1 MKSNILRLTILC
13 ATLSLPLFT
22 TTSCEIEDKIDAN
35 TDSILALINSVTEL
49 KNQLNTLKEDHDN
62 KIKELSD
69 KHISEVN
76 ELTSLINQNK
86 ETLDSLKEDYD
97 KKISN
102 LTLEDNKIKETISS
116 LDNEY
121 KETVNS
127 LSKKINSNKEK
138 IESLTNDYNLKKKE
152 LEDKDKSI
160 EDSISSLT
168 STYNEK
174 VEEIESKILENKNNY
189 LSLKESYDFTVIDI
203 NNKIKENKDK
213 IDALTLEY
221 NSKVEEFNNE
231 LNSIKTELNTL
242 TTNFES
248 SVSSLN
254 ASIES
259 NLSKINSLR
268 EEYETKV
275 SEIEDTIGSLNSS
288 ISTVDNKYKEKVER
302 IENDYNNK
310 INSLKSDYDSKLSE
324 VNEALA
330 SLTEKDKEIID
341 RITTLESEVASL
353 LEVKTYTVSFEP
365 NNGES
370 SFTQIVNEYS
380 LVSKPNNPTKPG
392 YTFVSWIDEYNDPWF
407 FGQSLV
413 TKDITLR
420 AKYVGNTY
428 KINLDANDGSCLYS
442 SLDVTYNES
451 YSLPIASKE
460 GFTFKCWTYND
471 EDVLDTSCYLYTNDV
486 TYVARYSRSFT
497 VSFDTNGG
505 NELDSITYND
515 WILTDLPTPIKDG
528 YRFGGWYIGTTKV
541 ENGYK
546 NVEQVDLTLKASWIN
561 AASLFEYQEIDGEIT
576 ILNYVGS
583 YTDVEIPSTIEGKN
597 VTSISVDAFKNNM
610 NLTSVK
616 FNRNLTSIPTGLLE
630 GQEHIVTLGIYI
642 DIPTTLRKLYNISSQ
657 SNLPTSLENIEYSY
671 INYGSNNW
679 SSFFAG
685 VSRAYNF
692 KIPSNGNERLPSFEE
707 CINIKRLDYPESYK
721 LIYGEVFSGCSSLTS
736 ITIPDGVTSIDT
748 EAFRG
753 CSSLTS
759 ITIPD
764 SVTSINNNAF
774 DYCYNLDITYNGTIE
789 EWNLLVNEVYIGNFK
804 SVICTDGIIV
814 K

>member
-22 TTSCEIEDKIDAN
+22 TTSCEIEDKINAN
-35 TDSILALINSVTEL
+35 TDSILVLIDSATEL
-49 KNQLNTLKEDHDN
+49 KNQLNSLKEDHDK

-86 ETLDSLKEDYD
+86 E
-97 KKISN
+97 
-102 LTLEDNKIKETISS
+102 
-116 LDNEY
+116 
-121 KETVNS
+121 
-127 LSKKINSNKEK
+127 
-138 IESLTNDYNLKKKE
+138 
-152 LEDKDKSI
+152 
-160 EDSISSLT
+160 
-168 STYNEK
+168 
-174 VEEIESKILENKNNY
+174 
-189 LSLKESYDFTVIDI
+189 
-203 NNKIKENKDK
+203 
-213 IDALTLEY
+213 AL
-221 NSKVEEFNNE
+221 
-231 LNSIKTELNTL
+231 
-242 TTNFES
+242 
-248 SVSSLN
+248 
-254 ASIES
+254 A
-259 NLSKINSLR
+259 SLR
-268 EEYETKV
+268 EEYEGKV
-275 SEIEDTIGSLNSS
+275 SELEQCSSSINSSLNELKEEYEAKVNEIEDTIASLNSS
-288 ISTVDNKYKEKVER
+288 ITTVDNKYKEEIER
-302 IENDYNNK
+302 IENDYNTK
-310 INSLKSDYDSKLSE
+310 INSLKSDYDTKLGE

-428 KINLDANDGSCLYS
+428 KINLDANGGSCLYS

-546 NVEQVDLTLKASWIN
+546 NVEQVDLTLK
-561 AASLFEYQEIDGEIT
+561 L
-576 ILNYVGS
+576 VGLMQQV
-583 YTDVEIPSTIEGKN
+583 Y
-597 VTSISVDAFKNNM
+597 
-610 NLTSVK
+610 L
-616 FNRNLTSIPTGLLE
+616 
-630 GQEHIVTLGIYI
+630 
-642 DIPTTLRKLYNISSQ
+642 
-657 SNLPTSLENIEYSY
+657 
-671 INYGSNNW
+671 
-679 SSFFAG
+679 
-685 VSRAYNF
+685 
-692 KIPSNGNERLPSFEE
+692 
-707 CINIKRLDYPESYK
+707 NIKK
-721 LIYGEVFSGCSSLTS
+721 
-736 ITIPDGVTSIDT
+736 
-748 EAFRG
+748 
-753 CSSLTS
+753 
-759 ITIPD
+759 
-764 SVTSINNNAF
+764 
-774 DYCYNLDITYNGTIE
+774 
-789 EWNLLVNEVYIGNFK
+789 
-804 SVICTDGIIV
+804 
-814 K
+814 

>member
-35 TDSILALINSVTEL
+35 TDSILALIDSVTEL
-49 KNQLNTLKEDHDN
+49 KNQLNSLKEDHDK

-86 ETLDSLKEDYD
+86 DTLDSLKEDYD
-97 KKISN
+97 KKIS
-102 LTLEDNKIKETISS
+102 
-116 LDNEY
+116 
-121 KETVNS
+121 
-127 LSKKINSNKEK
+127 
-138 IESLTNDYNLKKKE
+138 E
-152 LEDKDKSI
+152 LEQQSSSI
-160 EDSISSLT
+160 
-168 STYNEK
+168 N
-174 VEEIESKILENKNNY
+174 
-189 LSLKESYDFTVIDI
+189 
-203 NNKIKENKDK
+203 
-213 IDALTLEY
+213 
-221 NSKVEEFNNE
+221 
-231 LNSIKTELNTL
+231 
-242 TTNFES
+242 
-248 SVSSLN
+248 SSLN
-254 ASIES
+254 E
-259 NLSKINSLR
+259 LK
-268 EEYETKV
+268 EECKTKV
-275 SEIEDTIGSLNSS
+275 SEIENTIASLNSA
-288 ISTVDNKYKEKVER
+288 ITTLDNKYKEEVQR

-310 INSLKSDYDSKLSE
+310 INSLKNDYDSKLSE

-380 LVSKPNNPTKPG
+380 LVSKPTNPTKLG

-428 KINLDANDGSCLYS
+428 KINLDANGGSCLYS

-642 DIPTTLRKLYNISSQ
+642 DIPITLNKLFNVSSQ

-671 INYGSNNW
+671 INNGSNNW
-679 SSFFAG
+679 RSFFIG
-685 VSRAYNF
+685 VSKVYNF
-692 KIPSNGNERLPSFEE
+692 SIPSNGNEYLPSFKD
-707 CINIKRLDYPESYK
+707 CINIKTLNYPETYLYSCDFYNCTN
-721 LIYGEVFSGCSSLTS
+721 LISINIPRGVTKVGDSAFYNCSSLTS
-736 ITIPDGVTSIDT
+736 VNLPNSVTYIGDSAFYNCSSLTSVYLPDDINFIGNSLFEGCIYLTSVNIPDGVTYIGT
-748 EAFRG
+748 NAFQG
-753 CSSLTS
+753 CPLTSVNLPDGVTTISEQAFYCNSLTS
-759 ITIPD
+759 INIPN
-764 SVTSINNNAF
+764 SVTYIG
-774 DYCYNLDITYNGTIE
+774 DYALGYCDNLVITYNGTID
-789 EWNLLVNEVYIGNFK
+789 EWNELVSGVYVGYYK
-804 SVICTDGIIV
+804 SVICTDGTI
-814 K
+814 

>member
-22 TTSCEIEDKIDAN
+22 TTSCKIEDKINAN
-35 TDSILALINSVTEL
+35 TDSILALIDSVTEL
-49 KNQLNTLKEDHDN
+49 KNQLDTLKEEHDN

-86 ETLDSLKEDYD
+86 DTLDSLKEDYD
-97 KKISN
+97 KKIS
-102 LTLEDNKIKETISS
+102 
-116 LDNEY
+116 
-121 KETVNS
+121 
-127 LSKKINSNKEK
+127 
-138 IESLTNDYNLKKKE
+138 E
-152 LEDKDKSI
+152 LEQQSSSI
-160 EDSISSLT
+160 
-168 STYNEK
+168 N
-174 VEEIESKILENKNNY
+174 
-189 LSLKESYDFTVIDI
+189 
-203 NNKIKENKDK
+203 
-213 IDALTLEY
+213 
-221 NSKVEEFNNE
+221 
-231 LNSIKTELNTL
+231 
-242 TTNFES
+242 
-248 SVSSLN
+248 SSLN
-254 ASIES
+254 E
-259 NLSKINSLR
+259 LK
-268 EEYETKV
+268 EEYKTKV
-275 SEIEDTIGSLNSS
+275 SEIENTIASLNSA
-288 ISTVDNKYKEKVER
+288 ITTLDNKYKEEVQR
-302 IENDYNNK
+302 IENDYNTK

-380 LVSKPNNPTKPG
+380 LVSKPTNPTKLG

-420 AKYVGNTY
+420 AKYVVNTY
-428 KINLDANDGSCLYS
+428 KINLDANGGSCLYS

-486 TYVARYSRSFT
+486 TYVAGYSRSFT

-515 WILTDLPTPIKDG
+515 WILTNLPTPIKG
-528 YRFGGWYIGTTKV
+528 EYRFGGWYIGTTKV

-576 ILNYVGS
+576 ILNYIGS
-583 YTDVEIPSTIEGKN
+583 YTDVEIPSKIEGKN

-642 DIPTTLRKLYNISSQ
+642 DIPTTLKKLFNVTNSN
-657 SNLPTSLENIEYSY
+657 NLPTSLENIEYSY
-671 INYGSNNW
+671 INYDSNNW
-679 SSFFAG
+679 RSFFIG
-685 VSRAYNF
+685 VTRAYNF
-692 KIPSNGNERLPSFEE
+692 SIPSNGSEYLPSFTD
-707 CINIKRLDYPESYK
+707 CINIKTLNYPETYLYCCDFYNCTN
-721 LIYGEVFSGCSSLTS
+721 LISINIPRGVTKVGDSAFYNCSSLTS
-736 ITIPDGVTSIDT
+736 VNLPNSVTYIGDSAFYDCHSLTSINIPDGVTYIGDS
-748 EAFRG
+748 AFYNCSLTSVKLPDGIKFISNSLFEG
-753 CSSLTS
+753 CIYLTSVNIPDGVTYIGTNAFQGCPLTSVNLPDGVTTISEQAFYCDSLTS
-759 ITIPD
+759 INIPN
-764 SVTSINNNAF
+764 SVTYIG
-774 DYCYNLDITYNGTIE
+774 DYALGYCDDLVITYNRTVD
-789 EWNLLVNEVYIGNFK
+789 EWNELVSEVYIGSYK
-804 SVICTDGIIV
+804 SVICTDGTI
-814 K
+814 

>member
-1 MKSNILRLTILC
+1 M
-13 ATLSLPLFT
+13 
-22 TTSCEIEDKIDAN
+22 
-35 TDSILALINSVTEL
+35 
-49 KNQLNTLKEDHDN
+49 
-62 KIKELSD
+62 
-69 KHISEVN
+69 
-76 ELTSLINQNK
+76 
-86 ETLDSLKEDYD
+86 
-97 KKISN
+97 
-102 LTLEDNKIKETISS
+102 
-116 LDNEY
+116 
-121 KETVNS
+121 
-127 LSKKINSNKEK
+127 
-138 IESLTNDYNLKKKE
+138 
-152 LEDKDKSI
+152 
-160 EDSISSLT
+160 
-168 STYNEK
+168 
-174 VEEIESKILENKNNY
+174 
-189 LSLKESYDFTVIDI
+189 
-203 NNKIKENKDK
+203 
-213 IDALTLEY
+213 
-221 NSKVEEFNNE
+221 
-231 LNSIKTELNTL
+231 
-242 TTNFES
+242 
-248 SVSSLN
+248 
-254 ASIES
+254 
-259 NLSKINSLR
+259 
-268 EEYETKV
+268 
-275 SEIEDTIGSLNSS
+275 
-288 ISTVDNKYKEKVER
+288 
-302 IENDYNNK
+302 
-310 INSLKSDYDSKLSE
+310 
-324 VNEALA
+324 
-330 SLTEKDKEIID
+330 
-341 RITTLESEVASL
+341 
-353 LEVKTYTVSFEP
+353 
-365 NNGES
+365 
-370 SFTQIVNEYS
+370 
-380 LVSKPNNPTKPG
+380 
-392 YTFVSWIDEYNDPWF
+392 
-407 FGQSLV
+407 
-413 TKDITLR
+413 
-420 AKYVGNTY
+420 
-428 KINLDANDGSCLYS
+428 
-442 SLDVTYNES
+442 
-451 YSLPIASKE
+451 PIASKE

-721 LIYGEVFSGCSSLTS
+721 LIYGEAFSGCSSLTSITIPDGVTSIGDYTFYDCSSLTS